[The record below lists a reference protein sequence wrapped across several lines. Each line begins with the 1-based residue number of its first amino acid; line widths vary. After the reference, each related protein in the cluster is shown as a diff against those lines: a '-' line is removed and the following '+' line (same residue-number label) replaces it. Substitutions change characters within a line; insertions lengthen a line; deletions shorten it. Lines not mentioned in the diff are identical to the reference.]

1 MAITLLTTATV
12 ARRSGLSPSVL
23 RAYEERELIRSRPTP
38 DGRRWVAEQ
47 TLPRLAVI
55 QLGRRLQIPL
65 GELASYLADLPYSEG
80 PGSDDWNVLVTRL
93 DEYAEEQIRELHAI
107 REDLTRCL
115 SCLCPANAGGVAAC
129 PLPALYSTAEPC
141 DFTA

>member
-38 DGRRWVAEQ
+38 AGRRWVAEQ
-47 TLPRLAVI
+47 TMPRLAVI
-55 QLGRRLQIPL
+55 QLGRRMGVPL

-80 PGSDDWNVLVTRL
+80 PASDDWDVLITRL
-93 DEYAEEQIRELHAI
+93 NDYAEEQIRALHEVRA
-107 REDLTRCL
+107 DLTRCL
-115 SCLCPANAGGVAAC
+115 SCLCSASVGGTAAC
-129 PLPALYSTAEPC
+129 PLPALYSTAEPS